1 MTKKKN
7 VGRDARQVEDDVEML
22 LKETT
27 ASLLN
32 SSKVELKAEQS
43 LADMASQLG
52 RPASLAGNKWQV
64 LSVLR
69 SFVTAAHLKPVYVG
83 VWKVPLTV

>member
-1 MTKKKN
+1 MKASLSQLYVYGQEKN

-32 SSKVELKAEQS
+32 SSKVELKAGQS
-43 LADMASQLG
+43 LAGMADQL
-52 RPASLAGNKWQV
+52 V
-64 LSVLR
+64 
-69 SFVTAAHLKPVYVG
+69 
-83 VWKVPLTV
+83 